1 LQQTFKGVE
10 DDYLRLLNMGTNGF
24 TGDTMDIDEEDEDE
38 EDESEVEERPAK
50 RIRIQ

>member
-1 LQQTFKGVE
+1 
-10 DDYLRLLNMGTNGF
+10 MGTNGF

>member
-24 TGDTMDIDEEDEDE
+24 TGDTMDIDDDDE
-38 EDESEVEERPAK
+38 EDEEE
-50 RIRIQ
+50 

>member
-1 LQQTFKGVE
+1 ME

>member
-1 LQQTFKGVE
+1 MQQTFKGVE

>member
-1 LQQTFKGVE
+1 VE